1 MIGNSIE
8 LQMDHS
14 VHDAVIDGDS
24 TSRLLWV
31 SVRNSV
37 CRSVISSVN
46 LSVYLA
52 LSHSVSN
59 SVTSTIFKDEW
70 C

>member
-1 MIGNSIE
+1 MIGNSIAI
-8 LQMDHS
+8 QMDHS
-14 VHDAVIDGDS
+14 VHDADGDL

-37 CRSVISSVN
+37 CRSVITSVN
-46 LSVYLA
+46 LSVYLV

-59 SVTSTIFKDEW
+59 SVTSTIFKHEW